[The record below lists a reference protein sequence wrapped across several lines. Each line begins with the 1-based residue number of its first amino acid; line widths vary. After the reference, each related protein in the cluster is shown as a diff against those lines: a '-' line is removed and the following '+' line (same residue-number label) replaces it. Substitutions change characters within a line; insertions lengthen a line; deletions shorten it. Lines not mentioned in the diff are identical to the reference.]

1 MVGAVMKLHF
11 IELELFQEIKIKHIT
26 KFNLVERRRKKI
38 TLISEIKLLTINRW
52 PKHNKHMDKV
62 FWTAGKKLEKLTI
75 YENEPK
81 LFI

>member
-11 IELELFQEIKIKHIT
+11 IKLELFQEIKHIT
-26 KFNLVERRRKKI
+26 KFNLVERRRKKMS
-38 TLISEIKLLTINRW
+38 LISEIKLLTINRW

-75 YENEPK
+75 YENESK